1 MCVKQYLTPLT
12 LSVLVASTSAC
23 STASHWEE
31 RYNHLRDPIM
41 QEYEAVA
48 EGLDN
53 SLLNYQVNF
62 ELVPASRNSNEIV
75 QTSLAEIVPS
85 FVLHAHYRG
94 SAENLAELN
103 AAAQAELAQQVAS
116 LKTLE
121 QVKIQV
127 IGHTDNRPIS
137 SRSQVYFSDNQALSI
152 ARAKVVADH
161 LQALLPNAEIT
172 YSGVADSQP
181 IADNSTVTGQAQNR
195 RVEVS
200 VQAEAAP
207 NMGNILSIQSVSEP
221 EPIPSDYEPWW
232 QPLVNKPFNSESKPT
247 YASMTDLFVRTIAH
261 SNQIKVFSDLPL
273 IRKTA
278 IDEAEGRF
286 DMHAFVEALYREEDE
301 PIGSTLQTGFNQGRF
316 EEHEWYLKGGVR
328 KPLIT
333 GGEVEL
339 SQRIGELDNNSQYL
353 IPHDQGHAR
362 LALSFRQPL
371 LNGGGIEY
379 NESTIEVARVDH
391 EIALDEFTRQV
402 EAHLLETYRA
412 YWGLYLERAHLLQKK
427 KLLAETQKITN
438 DLEARLGIDTL
449 ESELQMAK
457 ATLAMR
463 DTDSIRAEQAVRNA
477 EGKLLALMNDPSLV
491 LKRTLELIPS
501 DIPLTAKKPIEMRTS
516 VQTALQSRPEV
527 KQAFK
532 QLKAGVI
539 RLQMAEKEVLPI
551 LDFVFEAYL
560 AGLEGNND
568 YQQAVD
574 NEFNIG
580 GPGYSVGLLF
590 DMPLDNQAA
599 KARKLRRQLE
609 VRQLISQ
616 LRTTIDTVLLEVQVS
631 VREVD
636 TAFREFNS
644 AYQTMQARHARLT
657 TLQDRR
663 GLSASDENYLQRL
676 LDAQA
681 ELADSEYTFMMSYIA
696 YNISMM
702 NLQRAEGN
710 LLKVS
715 SIEVVEETEEDS
727 LEDEDLPVLKLKRTT
742 EEPIR
747 F

>member
-1 MCVKQYLTPLT
+1 VKQHLTSIS
-12 LSVLVASTSAC
+12 LSLLATAITAC
-23 STASHWEE
+23 STTPHWEE
-31 RYNHLRDPIM
+31 RYEHLRDPIV

-48 EGLDN
+48 SGLDN
-53 SLLNYQVNF
+53 TLLNYQVNF
-62 ELVPASRNSNEIV
+62 ELEPASRSSNDIV
-75 QTSLAEIVPS
+75 QMSVADVVPS
-85 FVLHAHYRG
+85 FVLHAHYSG
-94 SAENLAELN
+94 GAANLAELD
-103 AAAQAELAQQVAS
+103 AAAQAELAQQVVS
-116 LKTLE
+116 LQGLK

-127 IGHTDNRPIS
+127 IGHTDSRPIS
-137 SRSQVYFSDNQALSI
+137 PRSQVYFPDNQALSV

-161 LQALLPNAEIT
+161 LQALLPNAEIS
-172 YSGVADSQP
+172 YSGMADSLP
-181 IADNSTVTGQAQNR
+181 VADNSTVAGQAQNR

-200 VQAEAAP
+200 VQADDTP
-207 NMGNILSIQSVSEP
+207 DMGNILSIQSMAEP
-221 EPIPSDYEPWW
+221 EAVPSDYQPWW
-232 QPLVNKPFNSESKPT
+232 RPLVKKPFNTASQPT
-247 YASMTDLFVRTIAH
+247 YATMTDLFVRTIEH

-328 KPLIT
+328 KPLVT

-371 LNGGGIEY
+371 LNGSGIEY
-379 NESTIEVARVDH
+379 NESTIEIAKVDH
-391 EIALDEFTRQV
+391 EIATDEFVRQV

-412 YWGLYLERAHLLQKK
+412 YWGLYLERANLLQKK
-427 KLLAETQKITN
+427 KLLSETQKVTN

-449 ESELQMAK
+449 ESELQTAK
-457 ATLAMR
+457 STLAMR
-463 DTDSIRAEQAVRNA
+463 NTDSIRAEQAVRNA
-477 EGKLLALMNDPSLV
+477 EGKLLALINDPNLV
-491 LKRTLELIPS
+491 LNNALEIIPN
-501 DIPLTAKKPIEMRTS
+501 DTPFAAKKPVEIRTS
-516 VQTALQSRPEV
+516 VQTALKNRPEV

-551 LDFVFEAYL
+551 LDFVFEGYL

-599 KARKLRRQLE
+599 KARQRRRQLE

-616 LRTTIDTVLLEVQVS
+616 LRTTMDTVMLEVQVS

-644 AYQTMQARHARLT
+644 AYQAMQARHARLS

-663 GLSASDENYLQRL
+663 GLSTSDENYLQRL

-681 ELADSEYTFMMSYIA
+681 ELADSEHTFMMSYIA

-710 LLKVS
+710 LLKIS
-715 SIEVVEETEEDS
+715 SIEMVEEVEEDS
-727 LEDEDLPVLKLKRTT
+727 LEGEDLPVLKLKRTS